1 MIFLVG
7 KCLNRLLLK
16 EGKGEMI
23 GVVIG
28 GMIDVMIDVMIGEMI
43 DVMIATRGRNVKE
56 EMNININKNII
67 QIK

>member
-28 GMIDVMIDVMIGEMI
+28 GMIDVMIGEMI

-56 EMNININKNII
+56 EMNINIDKNII